1 MNTLAIATVTAAIA
15 VLTPQIASA
24 ERVCKEV
31 CNAGICKQECIETE
45 GRGDRRD
52 RIEERREERRE
63 ERGPGI
69 DLRLPL
75 PVPDIRVGPPHS

>member
-1 MNTLAIATVTAAIA
+1 MRKMNLLAIATLTAAIA
-15 VLTPQIASA
+15 ALTPQIASA

-52 RIEERREERRE
+52 RIEERREER
-63 ERGPGI
+63 GPGI